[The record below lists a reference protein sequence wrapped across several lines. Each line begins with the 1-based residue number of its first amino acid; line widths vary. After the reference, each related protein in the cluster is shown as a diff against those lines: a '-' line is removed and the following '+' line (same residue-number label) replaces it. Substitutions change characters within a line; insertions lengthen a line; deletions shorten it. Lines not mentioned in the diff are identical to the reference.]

1 VRLLVAPCVKLEAP
15 LVPFNVPRP
24 TDVRLSSALGNWAGG
39 PAPDHPEGHDDLV
52 RTLRIYAP

>member
-1 VRLLVAPCVKLEAP
+1 LIYEVDGDPVEA
-15 LVPFNVPRP
+15 LILNQSIKGP

-39 PAPDHPEGHDDLV
+39 PAPDNPEGHDVLV